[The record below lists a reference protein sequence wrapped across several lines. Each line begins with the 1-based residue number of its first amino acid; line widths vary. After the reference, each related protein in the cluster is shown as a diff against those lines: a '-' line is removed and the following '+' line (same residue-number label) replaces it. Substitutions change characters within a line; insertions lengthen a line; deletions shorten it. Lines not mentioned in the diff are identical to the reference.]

1 MKEEIGQEV
10 NVFFSLDRSWEER
23 ENGMGIFDFFKRN
36 ETAVGETPK
45 PEQRETGESELLR
58 MLREIRTHQNEELQ
72 GDKEQEE
79 ERGAF
84 YRILEKEVKK
94 YVERKKQ
101 DNSPIDAMPLFYV
114 SEDCMRALVCI
125 LPPAN
130 EGKDIEQE
138 RFLEDMH
145 YEGIV
150 AGVDMDA
157 VERLIADKVY
167 LRIRQVAQGKEAR
180 DGLDGA
186 LEELYERRYEQK
198 AELDEEELLQGQDFR
213 QRNLMQIVQEGEI
226 LCRVTLP
233 VPVENGFDVSGTVLY
248 GKEGVPVRVPQ
259 GKNTS
264 ISEDGLLLRAMITG
278 IVVME
283 GDDFSIQSQR
293 VLLQDIDASV
303 GDLKFDGDIYIQG
316 DVTDG
321 VAIEATGNVMI
332 RGNVRSGKI
341 ISGGTIC
348 VQGDVKGPSG
358 ISLKAVRQ
366 IQCMILENVS
376 AAAGGDICAGII
388 ANSEVTSED
397 GSIYVLMGRGLIFG
411 SSVTASRSV
420 HAKKIGNISGCVN
433 NITLGQEDR
442 IEKQR
447 ASAMGE
453 MEEIDRTLEQIRKNI
468 STMQIAGASHRPD
481 MQEEYK
487 NLMEQRAIYG
497 DLKRQKFEE
506 LEELKNA
513 MYFIQT
519 GSICC
524 EEIYPTTNIR
534 IERQNLAIDQKETD
548 CNIRLMGGSIL
559 LR

>member
-1 MKEEIGQEV
+1 M
-10 NVFFSLDRSWEER
+10 FFSLDRSWEER